1 LLEAEEDMKELV
13 CDCGEGDGQ
22 YRQYFMVTVAV
33 FTDATRRERQVIFI
47 FLLLPPPSIGLE
59 DKFAGGTIFGPG
71 AAIVSNSSPLIPPQ
85 YPKKLRDI

>member
-33 FTDATRRERQVIFI
+33 FTDATRRE
-47 FLLLPPPSIGLE
+47 G
-59 DKFAGGTIFGPG
+59 K
-71 AAIVSNSSPLIPPQ
+71 
-85 YPKKLRDI
+85 